1 MGISIEQYRARI
13 GTFAARKCSRSEET
27 RPVVFDQNTE
37 NSETLQPVLCS
48 ISWKTTSLG
57 ILLVILSALCHSQL
71 LIIGGVESHP
81 GPESV
86 DDVLAALCVGAPDT
100 SIRDCIRLY
109 RKEATTVQHKK
120 AFAKCDKST
129 LLETMEYLN
138 VSGQDEYTKE
148 SVINKFIVRIQN
160 LLPDTCR
167 MCKAEYCTKLKE
179 VTILSCSLCGQAAHN
194 DCIAQKM
201 GMDREQ
207 LEDLRKE
214 EAQIRINPLEIPGCH
229 YLCGP
234 CEESVIPSTEAGKL
248 KRRKHTLTTD
258 SQSDI
263 VFQETQEGT
272 DHVSQSQETN
282 DESNPTASQ
291 IDSTESSSH
300 HEDELS
306 TVDPP
311 TNQLPTRGE
320 PGGNSRTQAPEQ
332 SQNKSQ
338 GICSFFRKGTCRY
351 GISGRGCPKQHP
363 KAYRKLVLHGTR
375 GPRGC
380 NKGNACENFHPKCA
394 DNLKL
399 LVNVFHKSTPE
410 KMMETFLS
418 VCLEI
423 VKEVIPLKRQSNG
436 TKSRKAHR
444 IPRHRRNLMRTRQNI
459 QLASCHSDSR
469 RNALNKRLIEIE
481 KQLQASH
488 KAQSEAEEKK
498 AVERISSNSKY
509 FYSYAKRFSNIKVGI
524 GPLLDAANTLVSC
537 PKRISEMLSEQY
549 SSVFSRPKCD
559 ISDINNLFEDEVP
572 NLNGISDIDFGE
584 EDLIE
589 AMGEFACNSAAGPDG
604 FPAMM
609 LNKCRTSLAYPLFLI
624 WRKSVNEGIVSNSC
638 KLGNII
644 PIHKGKS
651 RAIAKNYRPV
661 ALTSLLVE
669 TFER

>member
-48 ISWKTTSLG
+48 ISWKTASLG

-129 LLETMEYLN
+129 LVETMEYLN

-148 SVINKFIVRIQN
+148 SVINKLIVRIQN

-194 DCIAQKM
+194 ECIAQKM

-248 KRRKHTLTTD
+248 KRRKNTLTTD

-272 DHVSQSQETN
+272 DHVGQSQETN

-300 HEDELS
+300 HEDGLS

-332 SQNKSQ
+332 LQNKSQ
-338 GICSFFRKGTCRY
+338 GICSFFWKGTCRY

-363 KAYRKLVLHGTR
+363 KACRKLILHGTR

-380 NKGNACENFHPKCA
+380 NKGNACENFHPKMCRQSLAAGECLTLDCKLRHVAGTRRTTTSGRGQPQDHTDTRSRIQNHGRSQHHDNWFQQQDQQTPQQTQPPNSATQA
-394 DNLKL
+394 DFLEML
-399 LVNVFHKSTPE
+399 NVMRTE
-410 KMMETFLS
+410 IMTAMETKMSHLS
-418 VCLEI
+418 
-423 VKEVIPLKRQSNG
+423 Q
-436 TKSRKAHR
+436 
-444 IPRHRRNLMRTRQNI
+444 Q
-459 QLASCHSDSR
+459 
-469 RNALNKRLIEIE
+469 
-481 KQLQASH
+481 
-488 KAQSEAEEKK
+488 
-498 AVERISSNSKY
+498 ISAACQVSANQ
-509 FYSYAKRFSNIKVGI
+509 
-524 GPLLDAANTLVSC
+524 ANTANAWHTVMMNQA
-537 PKRISEMLSEQY
+537 PGPWQQMTQQQ
-549 SSVFSRPKCD
+549 
-559 ISDINNLFEDEVP
+559 VP
-572 NLNGISDIDFGE
+572 TLLN
-584 EDLIE
+584 
-589 AMGEFACNSAAGPDG
+589 AGQRMYIQP
-604 FPAMM
+604 
-609 LNKCRTSLAYPLFLI
+609 
-624 WRKSVNEGIVSNSC
+624 
-638 KLGNII
+638 
-644 PIHKGKS
+644 
-651 RAIAKNYRPV
+651 
-661 ALTSLLVE
+661 
-669 TFER
+669 